1 MKNANDS
8 TVMTS
13 PEYRRFLED
22 LKARVI
28 SARLSATRA
37 VNCDLIL
44 LYWDI
49 GRRILEKQQLL
60 GWGDSVVEMVSAD
73 LRRAFPAT
81 TGFSPRNVWDMRR
94 LYDSYTAPEFLA
106 QAAREI
112 DHGMANQILRQPVAK
127 LGDDEKRL
135 QSSAKLTKVEIV
147 EFLRHLVAEIPWG
160 HNLLI
165 LNKLTAS
172 AARLYYLRATAQFG
186 WSRNVLLNQIKAGA
200 YERAVTEKKTHNFP
214 LALPEYLAEQ
224 AEEAMK
230 SSYNLEFLGIRR
242 EIKERELEGRLIE
255 RLRSFLLELGYGFFL
270 WLGVS
275 QFRKMEKTFADVI

>member
-1 MKNANDS
+1 MKNANNS
-8 TVMTS
+8 TVMAS
-13 PEYRRFLED
+13 SEYRRFVED

-28 SARLSATRA
+28 SARLSAARA
-37 VNCDLIL
+37 VNCNLIL

-49 GRRILEKQQLL
+49 GRGIVEKQLLL
-60 GWGDSVVEMVSAD
+60 GWGDAVVEMVSAD

-94 LYDSYTAPEFLA
+94 LYESYTAPECCA

-112 DHGMANQILRQPVAK
+112 DHGMANKILRQAVAE
-127 LGDDEKRL
+127 LGSDEKRL
-135 QSSAKLTKVEIV
+135 QFSAKLTAVEIV

-172 AARLYYLRATAQFG
+172 DARLYYLRATARFG

-200 YERAVTEKKTHNFP
+200 YERGG
-214 LALPEYLAEQ
+214 
-224 AEEAMK
+224 
-230 SSYNLEFLGIRR
+230 SG
-242 EIKERELEGRLIE
+242 KERKRMMTLDDEAWSAVLPRFTIALSQW
-255 RLRSFLLELGYGFFL
+255 RVRRPVRRSL
-270 WLGVS
+270 V
-275 QFRKMEKTFADVI
+275 A